1 MACNL
6 PGVRGVSKLNN
17 LRSRKPSPSCKFRLV
32 CNGMGFVAQS
42 APIDLLPYREAM
54 APTQGCLG
62 EASGYWCSG
71 RFAQGSQGQ
80 VLPFAPTPHKL
91 PFNQTRRSF

>member
-1 MACNL
+1 MQ
-6 PGVRGVSKLNN
+6 PTG
-17 LRSRKPSPSCKFRLV
+17 SPWREQTQQLTLTQAIAFLKFRLV

-71 RFAQGSQGQ
+71 RFACWGGGMS
-80 VLPFAPTPHKL
+80 L
-91 PFNQTRRSF
+91 